1 MKFSFRTPRTYH
13 RVKHHITKKS
23 KEMISYWS
31 RIKEVFF
38 FDKKNKGSSK
48 STIIYHFRIEIKRH
62 DRTFR
67 TNSFST
73 LRVRLVSLKDI
84 EPLKL
89 VAKLFTQKKEPF
101 LTIMTAI
108 IKRKFNIKVFNL
120 TNC

>member
-1 MKFSFRTPRTYH
+1 
-13 RVKHHITKKS
+13 
-23 KEMISYWS
+23 MISLWS
-31 RIKEVFF
+31 RIKEVQ
-38 FDKKNKGSSK
+38 KAQL
-48 STIIYHFRIEIKRH
+48 STIFRIEIKRH

-67 TNSFST
+67 TNSFSA